1 MLNDKIEKKKKQSQ
15 KEHKK
20 TESLGLIHKNHDL
33 NHEIKITLLKAN
45 RNKL

>member
-1 MLNDKIEKKKKQSQ
+1 MLNDKIEKKKPQ

-20 TESLGLIHKNHDL
+20 TESLGLTHKNR
-33 NHEIKITLLKAN
+33 NPSHEIKITLLKAN